1 MSGIGGMREGRK
13 PTKYEQLQQN
23 LEIMGSFL
31 EEVVGRMQE
40 MENRLTFLLVKGGY
54 ARIATCLKCETIVCQ
69 ALNEETG
76 EPDDPACPGCGK
88 ELIKAPQEEE
98 E

>member
-40 MENRLTFLLVKGGY
+40 MENRLTFLLVK
-54 ARIATCLKCETIVCQ
+54 
-69 ALNEETG
+69 
-76 EPDDPACPGCGK
+76 
-88 ELIKAPQEEE
+88 
-98 E
+98 